1 MFKVYKV
8 CNSRVHRLLLFR
20 TIAVLLLAVYA
31 PDLSA
36 QHVALKTNVLYW
48 ATSTPN
54 IGVETRISPRWTLGF
69 NAGYNPFTFSDN
81 SKLRHLLVQPEA
93 RYWLCSTFAGHFV
106 GANMFYSHYNA
117 GNIDL
122 PFGMLPEL
130 SDHRFQG
137 DLAGAGLFYGYS
149 WMLGK
154 RWEHRGGTRTGS
166 CFHLLSEVPL
176 REMRHAGRQGQT
188 MVPRTYQACRIGGLL
203 HRIAYTSNSIKNR
216 NEKQ

>member
-154 RWEHRGGTRTGS
+154 RWSIEAALGLGAAFTSYRKYLCEKCGTQVGKDKRWYLAPTKLAVS
-166 CFHLLSEVPL
+166 VVYYIE
-176 REMRHAGRQGQT
+176 
-188 MVPRTYQACRIGGLL
+188 
-203 HRIAYTSNSIKNR
+203 
-216 NEKQ
+216 